1 MNKDNKLI
9 FEAYMNE
16 ADGLGIS
23 TVGQL
28 TEHLDTHFED
38 HEPIQFMINDRLVR
52 LAHIEHEGL
61 GEGTVQFIFQEDVNE
76 DDSSEELQRVD
87 PRGYEFE
94 QALEHFKSLISAGKH
109 QEARNMT
116 ERFAVDFT
124 TDWENA
130 KPELAE
136 WLVLDA
142 GLDGASVS
150 ELLDLE
156 VNDHGDILGPS
167 RW

>member
-1 MNKDNKLI
+1 MDVDNKLI
-9 FEAYMNE
+9 YEAYMNE
-16 ADGLGIS
+16 DG
-23 TVGQL
+23 
-28 TEHLDTHFED
+28 
-38 HEPIQFMINDRLVR
+38 
-52 LAHIEHEGL
+52 
-61 GEGTVQFIFQEDVNE
+61 
-76 DDSSEELQRVD
+76 SSDELQRVD

-94 QALEHFKSLISAGKH
+94 QALVHFKSLISAGKH

-142 GLDGASVS
+142 GLEGASVS

-167 RW
+167 LW

>member
-1 MNKDNKLI
+1 MNNKDNKLI
-9 FEAYMNE
+9 FETYMDE
-16 ADGLGIS
+16 TAG
-23 TVGQL
+23 
-28 TEHLDTHFED
+28 
-38 HEPIQFMINDRLVR
+38 
-52 LAHIEHEGL
+52 
-61 GEGTVQFIFQEDVNE
+61 
-76 DDSSEELQRVD
+76 SEELQRVD
-87 PRGYEFE
+87 PRGYEFQ
-94 QALEHFKSLISAGKH
+94 QAIEHFKSLVSTGKH
-109 QEARNMT
+109 QEARDMT
-116 ERFAVDFT
+116 ERFAVDFN

-136 WLVLDA
+136 WLVLDG